1 MIKVLQVIDRLEVGG
16 AERVFL
22 DLVVLLRSE
31 GVPVDVLTISGKGEW
46 YKQIDNGCLHYFLN
60 RTRKFSIV
68 KLRECANICNR
79 YDIVHVHMRYTYT
92 YVRLVQILFRCK
104 FKLVF
109 QDHFGDIDK
118 NQKVPI
124 GLRLIFKPS
133 YYIGVSE
140 SLEIWALKTLNL
152 SRDRVWVLRNT
163 IIPTKK
169 VVLSHTIRENR
180 IIMVSNIRRTK
191 NIDFAIDLALRY
203 NFSLDIYGNIVDWDY
218 ARNLQEK
225 IKNSNNIKIISG
237 VSEIQPLLINYKMAI
252 HSAESESGP
261 LVLMEYLAN
270 GIPFLAYGTGEIYA
284 ILKSKTPEF
293 FTHNFSFEDWYER
306 IEMLKCS
313 EWEAKL
319 LKELFNKYFG
329 PETYIKKCLKIYQEI
344 IAS

>member
-1 MIKVLQVIDRLEVGG
+1 MQVIDRLEVGG

-22 DLVVLLRSE
+22 DLNVLLRNE
-31 GVPVDVLTISGKGEW
+31 GVIVDVLTISGKGEW
-46 YKQIDNGCLHYFLN
+46 YKQIDKRCVLYFLN
-60 RTRKFSIV
+60 RNRKFSII
-68 KLRECANICNR
+68 KLRECANICSS
-79 YDIVHVHMRYTYT
+79 YDIVHVHMRYTYS
-92 YVRLVQILFRCK
+92 YIRLVQFLFRCK

-124 GLRLIFKPS
+124 GLRLIFRPE

-152 SRDRVWVLRNT
+152 PRSRVWTLRNT

-169 VVLSHTIRENR
+169 VILSNLARDNR

-191 NIDFAIDLALRY
+191 NIEFAIDLALKY
-203 NFSLDIYGNIVDWDY
+203 NFSLDIYGNIVDCEY
-218 ARNLQEK
+218 AKTLREK
-225 IKNSNNIKIISG
+225 IKNSGNVNIISG
-237 VSEIQPLLINYKMAI
+237 VGEIQPLLINYEMAI

-284 ILKSKTPEF
+284 ILRSKTPEF
-293 FTHNFSFEDWYER
+293 FMSNFSFEDWYKRMEVLR
-306 IEMLKCS
+306 CS
-313 EWEAKL
+313 EWKPEL
-319 LKELFNKYFG
+319 LKELFNNNFG
-329 PETYIKKCLKIYQEI
+329 PEIYIKKCLRIYQEI
-344 IAS
+344 LGY